1 MRWRRWLGTFAGS
14 LLLTVIVGLAAV
26 GGWFYW
32 DRVETRGEQAAR
44 AVLPKLA
51 AKEIPQV
58 FAYDYQTVERSLN
71 EAYPLLTPEYR
82 AEFQKGA
89 TAQIIPEAKKREV
102 VVQASVVG
110 VGVIAAKRNSASVM
124 VYMNRTVTDK
134 ARQPLYDGSRLRVDF
149 KLLGGKWLIA
159 YITPI

>member
-1 MRWRRWLGTFAGS
+1 MRWRRWLVTFAGS
-14 LLLTVIVGLAAV
+14 LLLTVIVGLSAV

-71 EAYPLLTPEYR
+71 
-82 AEFQKGA
+82 
-89 TAQIIPEAKKREV
+89 
-102 VVQASVVG
+102 
-110 VGVIAAKRNSASVM
+110 
-124 VYMNRTVTDK
+124 
-134 ARQPLYDGSRLRVDF
+134 
-149 KLLGGKWLIA
+149 
-159 YITPI
+159 